1 MLLKKKLKITVIA
14 SSAVIILS
22 AIILLAVYN
31 IFKISYN
38 ENEKSE
44 VDSQITITRDDKGIP
59 TITAESTDDFYFTL
73 GFLHAKDRPNVLE
86 YLRAIATGDSAKFA
100 GDDAMFLNNLC
111 KTIGF
116 TKNAA
121 EVAVKLNENEN
132 SALKSYVRG
141 INHIQ
146 NKNRVR
152 NLANREWRVE
162 DIIAILTMKE
172 WANSYLNNKELIF
185 NLPAAKIQISK
196 KIFAENR
203 YLYFYNDDDLH
214 YLYTLRRIKE
224 IIEKYMCTFAR
235 GNSIYIPSE
244 FSVSGI
250 DSYTTLNYDDSTS
263 TYPGWYP
270 VRLEMNGK
278 KTFAV
283 TYSGLPFILSFKNDS
298 VSLTQININAD
309 SQTFYL
315 FNTQYLESVPHY
327 RSSGTLKQYKT
338 IRVPVFTDNQ
348 ITSEIKWVTEKGP
361 VFSDLIAST
370 KSDSRIMVI
379 DSVHP
384 GAEYVSMMLKLPF
397 ETDIEKIKQTAALND
412 SSLKCFIISDNKT
425 AYKIYTGLINQP
437 DNSNLIFTNGSA
449 GVRPAVSKI
458 SIVKK
463 ISGIDYSGSDLTSV
477 NDISYNFRNTISNE
491 FKIERF
497 NTLLL
502 EKPIYNNEH
511 LRDVISDNVSVAAE
525 KFIPLFKSYL
535 QNNPL
540 TSAKLAMIYFNDW
553 DYSANPG
560 LQSPSIFFT
569 TLELYVEES
578 YKDIFGR
585 DSDFNLNNAYL
596 LYPEFFNQ
604 CQKRNSGIFDNPDS
618 ANSQNREIKCDI
630 SFLNAMRFLNRKE
643 GPLMEN
649 WKWGQ
654 INKSS
659 FKIPN
664 INLNYFSR
672 FFKIKNMPLSGGPDT
687 IENLL
692 LNNKFSTV
700 SATSFQSIMNTD
712 EFWFKMNTGYSTAI
726 LSDFYYGSNIIN
738 EFQSIGVASQSYTT
752 TINNK

>member
-1 MLLKKKLKITVIA
+1 MLLKKKLKITAVA
-14 SSAVIILS
+14 SAAVIILS

-44 VDSQITITRDDKGIP
+44 IDSQITITRDDKGIP
-59 TITAESTDDFYFTL
+59 TITADTPKDFYFAL

-121 EVAVKLNENEN
+121 EVAVKLNDNEI

-185 NLPAAKIQISK
+185 NLPETKIQISK

-203 YLYFYNDDDLH
+203 YLYFYYEDDTQ

-235 GNSIYIPSE
+235 GNSIYIPSK
-244 FSVSGI
+244 FSISGI

-263 TYPGWYP
+263 AYPGWYP

-278 KTFAV
+278 NTYAV

-315 FNTQYLESVPHY
+315 FDTQYQESVPHY
-327 RSSGTLKQYKT
+327 KSAGTWKKYKT
-338 IRVPVFTDNQ
+338 IRVPVFAENE

-397 ETDIEKIKQTAALND
+397 ETEIEKIRQAAMLND
-412 SSLKCFIISDNKT
+412 SPLKCFIISDNKT
-425 AYKIYTGLINQP
+425 AYKMYTGLINP
-437 DNSNLIFTNGSA
+437 SDNNNLIFKNGSM

-458 SIVKK
+458 SIINK

-477 NDISYNFRNTISNE
+477 KDISSNYRNTISNE

-497 NTLLL
+497 NKILLD
-502 EKPIYNNEH
+502 KPIYNNEH
-511 LRDVISDNVSVAAE
+511 LKDIISDNVSVAAE

-535 QNNPL
+535 ENNPL

-569 TLELYVEES
+569 TLQLYIEES

-596 LYPEFFNQ
+596 LYPEFLDQ
-604 CQKRNSGIFDNPDS
+604 CQKRNSDIFDNPES
-618 ANSQNREIKCDI
+618 ENSQNRETKCDI
-630 SFLNAMRFLNRKE
+630 AFLNAMRFLNRKE
-643 GPLMEN
+643 GPLMED

-654 INKSS
+654 INKSN

-664 INLNYFSR
+664 IKLNYFSS
-672 FFKIKNMPLSGGPDT
+672 FFKIEDMPLSGGPDT
-687 IENLL
+687 IESLL
-692 LNNKFSTV
+692 QNNRFSIV
-700 SATSFQSIMNTD
+700 SATSFQSIMDTAG
-712 EFWFKMNTGYSTAI
+712 FRFKMNTGYSTAI
-726 LSDFYYGSNIIN
+726 LSDFYYSSNIIN
-738 EFQSIGVASQSYTT
+738 EFQNIGVASQTYKT
-752 TINNK
+752 TINK

>member
-1 MLLKKKLKITVIA
+1 MLLRKKLKITAIA
-14 SSAVIILS
+14 AITVIILA
-22 AIILLAVYN
+22 AIILLAAYN

-44 VDSQITITRDDKGIP
+44 TDSQITITRDDKGIP
-59 TITAESTDDFYFTL
+59 TITAETADDFYFSL

-111 KTIGF
+111 KTVGF

-121 EVAVKLNENEN
+121 EVTAKLKDNETA
-132 SALKSYVRG
+132 ALKSYVRG

-162 DIIAILTMKE
+162 DVIAILTMKE

-185 NLPAAKIQISK
+185 NLPLTKLQSSK
-196 KIFAENR
+196 KIFPENR
-203 YLYFYNDDDLH
+203 YLYFYNEDDLQ

-235 GNSIYIPSE
+235 GNSIYIPSK
-244 FSVSGI
+244 FSISGI
-250 DSYTTLNYDDSTS
+250 DSYTTLNYDDSTGA
-263 TYPGWYP
+263 YPGWYP
-270 VRLEMNGK
+270 VRLVMNGK

-315 FNTQYLESVPHY
+315 FDTQYQESVPY
-327 RSSGTLKQYKT
+327 YKSSGLWKEYKT
-338 IRVPVFTDNQ
+338 IRVPVFADSE
-348 ITSEIKWVTEKGP
+348 ITSEIKWITEKGP

-397 ETDIEKIKQTAALND
+397 ETEIEKIKLAVMLND
-412 SSLKCFIISDNKT
+412 SPLKCFIISDSKT
-425 AYKIYTGLINQP
+425 AYKIYTGLINP
-437 DNSNLIFTNGSA
+437 SDNSNLIFTNGSA
-449 GVRPAVSKI
+449 GVRPLISKI

-463 ISGIDYSGSDLTSV
+463 ISDIDYSGSDLTSV
-477 NDISYNFRNTISNE
+477 KDISFNFRNTISNE
-491 FKIERF
+491 FKMERF
-497 NTLLL
+497 DTILSD
-502 EKPIYNNEH
+502 KPLYNNEH
-511 LRDVISDNVSVAAE
+511 LKDIISDSVSVAAE

-535 QNNPL
+535 ENNPL

-553 DYSANPG
+553 DFSANSG
-560 LQSPSIFFT
+560 LQCPSIFFT
-569 TLELYVEES
+569 TLQLYVEES
-578 YKDIFGR
+578 YQDIFGR
-585 DSDFNLNNAYL
+585 DSDFNMNSAYL
-596 LYPEFFNQ
+596 LYPDFFDQ
-604 CQKRNSGIFDNPDS
+604 CQKRNSGIFDNPDY
-618 ANSQNREIKCDI
+618 ANSKNREMNCDI

-659 FKIPN
+659 YKIPDLR
-664 INLNYFSR
+664 LNFFTQ
-672 FFKIKNMPLSGGPDT
+672 FFKIEDKALSGGPDT

-692 LNNKFSTV
+692 QNNKFITV
-700 SATSFQSIMNTD
+700 SATSFQSFMSEETL
-712 EFWFKMNTGYSTAI
+712 WFKMNTGYSTSM
-726 LSDFYYGSNIIN
+726 LSDFYYGSNSLDN
-738 EFQSIGVASQSYTT
+738 FQNMDISSQSYST
-752 TINNK
+752 TISSK